1 MKFIH
6 LSDLHLGKRVNEISM
21 IKDQEDILLKTLGII
36 DKEQPDCVI
45 IAGDLYDK
53 AIPTAEAVE
62 LCDYFLTALANRNL
76 VTFIISG
83 NHDSPERVAFGSK
96 IMSTSKIYISP
107 VYNGNISPITLED
120 EFGSVNFYLLPF
132 LKPQHV
138 RRFYGDE
145 DISSY
150 QLAMEKVVKN
160 LNINVE
166 ERNVAI
172 SHQFFTG
179 AQRSDSEDISIGG
192 SDNIDGTIFDD
203 FDYVA
208 LGHLHKE
215 QKVGQE
221 KIRYCGTLLKYS
233 FSEVN
238 HEKGVMVVE
247 LGAKEE
253 LTIKKIPLT
262 PLHDMKELKGEYN
275 QLVSRDYYE
284 QMNTNDY
291 MHITLTDEEDVPE
304 ALGRLRTIYPN
315 IMKLDYDNKRT
326 REHKEISNET
336 VIEKSPMDYLKTFYE
351 LQNNQPIN
359 EEQETFALEIME
371 RLWGK

>member
-1 MKFIH
+1 
-6 LSDLHLGKRVNEISM
+6 
-21 IKDQEDILLKTLGII
+21 
-36 DKEQPDCVI
+36 
-45 IAGDLYDK
+45 
-53 AIPTAEAVE
+53 
-62 LCDYFLTALANRNL
+62 
-76 VTFIISG
+76 
-83 NHDSPERVAFGSK
+83 
-96 IMSTSKIYISP
+96 
-107 VYNGNISPITLED
+107 
-120 EFGSVNFYLLPF
+120 
-132 LKPQHV
+132 
-138 RRFYGDE
+138 
-145 DISSY
+145 
-150 QLAMEKVVKN
+150 
-160 LNINVE
+160 
-166 ERNVAI
+166 
-172 SHQFFTG
+172 
-179 AQRSDSEDISIGG
+179 
-192 SDNIDGTIFDD
+192 
-203 FDYVA
+203 
-208 LGHLHKE
+208 
-215 QKVGQE
+215 
-221 KIRYCGTLLKYS
+221 
-233 FSEVN
+233 
-238 HEKGVMVVE
+238 MVVE